1 MEFASLMA
9 GLDPTPRQ
17 LSSMEK
23 YRRSEHILERTRASY
38 ERCTPTRMQPSAPD
52 KLPARITNEMAE
64 EKLALAEQMWRDRIK
79 ACGVST
85 STEEEPLRLIMAKL
99 TQ

>member
-1 MEFASLMA
+1 MV
-9 GLDPTPRQ
+9 G
-17 LSSMEK
+17 
-23 YRRSEHILERTRASY
+23 
-38 ERCTPTRMQPSAPD
+38 ERCTPTQMQPSAPD

-64 EKLALAEQMWRDRIK
+64 KKLALAEQMWRDRIK